1 MVHGY
6 DAAPSKQI
14 DQVNAWIERMITIG
28 AELGAQFYGWSPGR
42 PITAA

>member
-6 DAAPSKQI
+6 DAAPCKRI

-42 PITAA
+42 S